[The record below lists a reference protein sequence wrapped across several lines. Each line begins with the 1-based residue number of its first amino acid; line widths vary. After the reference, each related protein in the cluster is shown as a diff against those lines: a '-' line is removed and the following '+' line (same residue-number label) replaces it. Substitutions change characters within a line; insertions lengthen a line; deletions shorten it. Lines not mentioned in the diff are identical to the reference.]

1 MCAHSLHERHA
12 SADELFELCRAVVA
26 AGGMWRMIVQ
36 GDSMLPTIKPNSQ
49 ITLVA
54 CPQPVPLGAIVL
66 ARNTHKVVLHRVVRR
81 KAGLVLLAGDANR
94 HVDDWLPVEG
104 IAAQLISWH
113 YNDITKRET
122 SLQRWYRVVILWI
135 RYLRA
140 KLRRRH
146 SSTKGPE
153 G

>member
-1 MCAHSLHERHA
+1 MSAHSLHERHA

-66 ARNTHKVVLHRVVRR
+66 ARNTHKVVLHRVLWR
-81 KAGLVLLAGDANR
+81 KAGFVLLAGDANR

-104 IAAQLISWH
+104 IAAMLISWH
-113 YNDITKRET
+113 DNDIMNHET
-122 SLQRWYRVVILWI
+122 SWQRRYRLSVLWHRYILNA
-135 RYLRA
+135 LRSRF
-140 KLRRRH
+140 RR
-146 SSTKGPE
+146 
-153 G
+153 